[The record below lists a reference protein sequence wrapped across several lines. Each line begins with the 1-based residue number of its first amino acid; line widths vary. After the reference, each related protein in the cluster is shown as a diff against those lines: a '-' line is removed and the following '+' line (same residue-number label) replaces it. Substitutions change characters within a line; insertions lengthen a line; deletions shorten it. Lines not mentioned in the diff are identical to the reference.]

1 MTFKASYVTMNNGK
15 LPVSIEKSGLLLFLP
30 AVFRYG
36 FVAARNGQRR
46 YLCGQKEPFAFLVS
60 GSYAHVS
67 VRSRY
72 YEQMTLKAFYVT
84 MNNGKLTVIRIE

>member
-1 MTFKASYVTMNNGK
+1 M
-15 LPVSIEKSGLLLFLP
+15 FLP

-46 YLCGQKEPFAFLVS
+46 YLCVKKEPFAFLVS
-60 GSYAHVS
+60 GSYARVS

-72 YEQMTLKAFYVT
+72 YYQMTLKAFYVT
-84 MNNGKLTVIRIE
+84 MNNGKLTVTLIVVRHVG